1 MLSLSGLASE
11 AQLALTKN
19 LRWSSSVLLKKKK
32 RRKKKKERKVKK
44 KRISLNGFGQ
54 TTFVSLQSGVAF
66 GKA

>member
-32 RRKKKKERKVKK
+32 RKKKKERKVKK